1 MQKINIKQIQADPL
15 QPRQEFDSGQLKQL
29 EQSIAQNGILQPII
43 LEKIAVNKYLLVDGE
58 RRYRCA
64 TKLGFKVMPA
74 EVVGKMTS
82 VERLIK
88 RFHIQEQHRNWSP
101 FDKARAIKMMT
112 EEENISPKD
121 LSDMLGVGQ
130 STLSQL
136 LLLLNLSKRS
146 QEFAETKRVPY
157 QIVNF
162 VSRISSYIKVK
173 AKADKVEKIFIDRYL
188 EGKVST
194 SELSD
199 YTFAF
204 KNETEKVANTFIKK
218 GGFNADEALN
228 ISGMKESRGLARL
241 LTVTGWFGAT
251 LTRAKTRGANKMLTS
266 ANVKLIEKVIGQMED
281 FIKTAKVLD

>member
-1 MQKINIKQIQADPL
+1 MQKINIKEIQADPL
-15 QPRQEFDSGQLKQL
+15 QPRQEFDSAQLKQL

-43 LEKIAVNKYLLVDGE
+43 LEKLAVNKYLLIDGE
-58 RRYRCA
+58 RRFRCA
-64 TKLGFKVMPA
+64 TKLGLKIMPA

-88 RFHIQEQHRNWSP
+88 RFHIQEQHKNWTP

-112 EEENISPKD
+112 DAEDISPKD
-121 LSDMLGVGQ
+121 LAAMLGVGQ
-130 STLSQL
+130 STLNQL

-157 QIVNF
+157 QLVNF
-162 VSRISSYIKVK
+162 VSRISSYIDTK
-173 AKADKVEKIFIDRYL
+173 ATADKVEKIFIDRYL

-204 KNETEKVANTFIKK
+204 KNETEKVANAFIKK
-218 GGFNADEALN
+218 GGLNADEALN
-228 ISGMKESRGLARL
+228 ISGMKEARGLSRL
-241 LTVTGWFGAT
+241 LTVVGWFGAT
-251 LTRAKTRGANKMLTS
+251 LTRAKNRGANKMLTS
-266 ANVKLIEKVIGQMED
+266 ANVKLIEKVIDQLQD
-281 FIKTAKVLD
+281 FIKTAKVL